1 MSNDLTLLH
10 NPRCSKSRQA
20 LALLQDAGLRP
31 EVVRYLEEPLTIEAL
46 DALCTKLDLEPSAL
60 IRWRDAAAEG
70 ISPSDVSGRAAG
82 LAVMARYPKLM
93 ERPVLIRGD
102 RAVIARPPERVHELL
117 DS

>member
-20 LALLQDAGLRP
+20 LALPEDAGLSP
-31 EVVRYLEEPLTIEAL
+31 EVVRYLEEPLTVEAL
-46 DALCTKLDLEPSAL
+46 DVLCTQLGLEPSAL
-60 IRWRDAAAEG
+60 IRWRDASAEG
-70 ISPSDVSGRAAG
+70 ISQSDVSGRAAG
-82 LAVMARYPKLM
+82 LAVIARHPRLM

-117 DS
+117 D